1 MFRFIEPSSGQLQ
14 TIVPVQSVS
23 AHTMGSQTVYRIVLT
38 LKIMFYFVS
47 RRI

>member
-38 LKIMFYFVS
+38 LKIVFYS
-47 RRI
+47 IIRCI